1 MRLTFLLLA
10 LGVSVCLTRCVGP
23 ARAGAV
29 ERVLRVLCPGRSG
42 GALPALIRVE
52 ARRHLLR
59 AEVLAAVVGHESG
72 CRADAD
78 SGAGDLG
85 LGQIRLGTL
94 AAAGRTREEL
104 LTPSVNVYLTARH
117 VAWCL
122 TLCEG
127 RLRGAL
133 SVYSGRRWCR
143 DSAYAKRVVEVL

>member
-1 MRLTFLLLA
+1 MIRILLILLGA
-10 LGVSVCLTRCVGP
+10 LLCLTRWAGP
-23 ARAGAV
+23 ARADDVG
-29 ERVLRVLCPGRSG
+29 RVLRVLCPGRSG

-59 AEVLAAVVGHESG
+59 AEILAAVVGHESG

-94 AAAGRTREEL
+94 AAAGRTRVEL
-104 LTPSVNVYLTARH
+104 LTPSGNVYLTARH
-117 VAWCL
+117 LAWCL
-122 TLCEG
+122 TLCGG

-143 DSAYAKRVVEVL
+143 DSTYAKRVVEILQ